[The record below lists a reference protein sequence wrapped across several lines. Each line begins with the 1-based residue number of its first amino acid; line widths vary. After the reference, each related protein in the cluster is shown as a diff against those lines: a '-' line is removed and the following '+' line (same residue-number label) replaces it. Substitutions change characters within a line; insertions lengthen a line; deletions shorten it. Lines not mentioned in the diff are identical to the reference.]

1 MRIALEILDP
11 GGHCLV
17 AGLWTRISSLL
28 CHGVRLTPIWPP
40 NAHWHWNAVS
50 VMSRENSC
58 SRGVGWQMTL
68 GELGVSC
75 GCLCTAAGVRALM
88 QLIRFSA
95 RSSFLSLLVACAL
108 EKRSNSKKKTKVA
121 QTTGER
127 GCAICYL
134 GTSAPQTKFPNQLFN
149 FQFSFKEESQV
160 DSAVAEALLEANGV
174 GLVEEATLENDAAV
188 GSVRYAEDVVER
200 CLRCLRC
207 LRRRSVATAS
217 RDS

>member
-1 MRIALEILDP
+1 
-11 GGHCLV
+11 
-17 AGLWTRISSLL
+17 
-28 CHGVRLTPIWPP
+28 
-40 NAHWHWNAVS
+40 
-50 VMSRENSC
+50 
-58 SRGVGWQMTL
+58 
-68 GELGVSC
+68 
-75 GCLCTAAGVRALM
+75 M

-108 EKRSNSKKKTKVA
+108 EKRRNSKKKTKVA

-134 GTSAPQTKFPNQLFN
+134 GSSAPQTKFPNQLFN

-188 GSVRYAEDVVER
+188 GSVRYAEDVAER

-217 RDS
+217 RDSYFSSSASSPFPLSAGAAVPAPVIEVHHDRAGVGPSEPLAEVGCDGVRVGVGLVEAPALWSLAVFVCR